1 MKSYYFFRFTLKTV
15 LFSVLILFLNTPL
28 SAQNV
33 YVQPIG
39 NSFEL
44 AQKPK
49 ITFSSRNLIIETSTS
64 HNVYPLSEIQNLSFG
79 QQAGLDIS
87 VPYSEDKIRL
97 YPNPVKDE
105 FRLDIPVS
113 TQSVRYR
120 IYDIVGAMLQT
131 GKINSST
138 TIHIGNY
145 RPGFYI
151 IRLDQNGQEIQ
162 SFKIVKQ

>member
-1 MKSYYFFRFTLKTV
+1 
-15 LFSVLILFLNTPL
+15 VLILFLNTPL
-28 SAQNV
+28 SAQKV
-33 YVQPIG
+33 YVQPVG

-44 AQKPK
+44 AQKTK

-79 QQAGLDIS
+79 QQTESNIS
-87 VPYSEDKIRL
+87 VPLSEDKIRL

-113 TQSVRYR
+113 TQCVRYR
-120 IYDIVGAMLQT
+120 IYNIVGAMLQT

-138 TIHIGNY
+138 IIHVGNY
-145 RPGFYI
+145 RPGLYI
-151 IRLDQNGQEIQ
+151 LRIYQNGQELH